1 MLGDIIFNIF
11 ETIYNL
17 VLYIAPL
24 VFVIL
29 IALYVFACDS
39 EKERGWLL
47 VAAAIILTGLVFA
60 NKYGTD
66 LFLMDLKLIIDK
78 IGI

>member
-1 MLGDIIFNIF
+1 MFGETIFNIF

-24 VFVIL
+24 VLVIL
-29 IALYVFACDS
+29 IVLYIFACDS

-47 VAAAIILTGLVFA
+47 VAAVIIMTGLVFA

-66 LFLMDLKLIIDK
+66 LFLLNIKLIIDK

>member
-1 MLGDIIFNIF
+1 MLGEIVFNIF
-11 ETIYNL
+11 EAVYNL
-17 VLYIAPL
+17 VINIAPAL
-24 VFVIL
+24 LVIL
-29 IALYVFACDS
+29 IILYMFACDS

-66 LFLMDLKLIIDK
+66 LFLISIKLLIDK
-78 IGI
+78 I